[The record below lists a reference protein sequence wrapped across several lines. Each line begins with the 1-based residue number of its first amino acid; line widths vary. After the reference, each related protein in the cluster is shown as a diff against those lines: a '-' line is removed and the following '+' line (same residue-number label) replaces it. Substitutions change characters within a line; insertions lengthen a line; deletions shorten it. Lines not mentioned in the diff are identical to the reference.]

1 MRELDHCREKCCEA
15 NAISK
20 GNKYITMRY
29 GQKKFLSLRW
39 LKDLEYMNCVEM
51 AEYFSARMINY
62 EGVFQCCFPIGCVA
76 EGDED
81 HLISR
86 VGKPQDLQSLR
97 SAMLSASPN
106 LVLRMKECSYHS
118 ERFMEAMLQ
127 AGILGYTQKPCST
140 MRWMTLRSERGIH

>member
-1 MRELDHCREKCCEA
+1 MRELDHCREKCREA

-20 GNKYITMRY
+20 GKKYITMRC
-29 GQKKFLSLRW
+29 SW
-39 LKDLEYMNCVEM
+39 LKDLEYINCVEM

-76 EGDED
+76 EGDKD

-127 AGILGYTQKPCST
+127 AEALLHNETNDIEK
-140 MRWMTLRSERGIH
+140 